1 MQLKVNGKPYI
12 YQYYCPREER
22 GRRLTDV
29 EIHDFLVDC
38 LIESFEKRGTRII
51 RHTPDFDSG
60 ADFSYTKAGKTVCG
74 VVAYFDENGSDDQ
87 VKEFF
92 DNKTP
97 RLHKGYEKHG
107 SIPIIFVANIKCL
120 DTKDGEILAG
130 GRYEILFRPLQLRSK
145 TIPTAGDNISEFE
158 MYRGYANSWQTGNIS
173 FMKDYVSNNFH
184 GYSDFSFDETTSKE
198 ELLDR
203 VILNHES
210 YRTRNLSICTMLVT
224 DKDSGDKGILIRLGG
239 KDVCFVTLEFN
250 KFRISA
256 SHTHRP
262 PTNYVEWTKAYE
274 LYGTHGDHHAPFVD
288 DDDLPSFL
296 KEIMERSKLCLK
308 LDTEATF
315 NDNKPVTTRVAALKY
330 MSDEEFDDS
339 AYLAIIAYNAAEQAN
354 VFVSCYPYLKGI
366 SIFVEILD
374 VLVWDNNLEATIK
387 CRYKVQDDEFNFH
400 FFATDYF
407 FNREY
412 YKIGNKLHI
421 SLVASSGNVKEASK
435 GFTFEGQK
443 ALDFLAMIGKE
454 PTYDKN
460 GEIEPVNFSTE
471 QLVAFLPHDSKC
483 PDMAE
488 FQSPTKDLLYDSF
501 YNNSVNRC
509 IIKLNS
515 DTGLEIPL
523 YFNDDIAP
531 QNGHPICGWLWLS
544 GRLSDPCGS
553 MGKHSPMKMAN
564 DLMLSDISDHFLTAI
579 NKLKYRSVIDLSSVI
594 HTLPDVSIPA
604 GKSLFAIRLGN
615 SSRYSYELFHAN
627 FSELIGLQD
636 YINQNGF
643 IDGTDEDKVASYMF
657 NAQSELN
664 GNCQSAVWQAFLLSI
679 IGKFMPYSKTYSW
692 EFSYILTQEDAEKS
706 SKAMNGKFPAF
717 KLLPTF
723 SKDKCNSG
731 YFSVL
736 VWDAG
741 KLHRQVYTYTITNEK
756 IRFLLDE
763 SYLVSDT
770 IDYFRDESDLRFRD
784 GK

>member
-12 YQYYCPREER
+12 YQYDCPQEKR
-22 GRRLTDV
+22 GRRLTNA

-74 VVAYFDENGSDDQ
+74 VVAYFNENGSNDQ
-87 VKEFF
+87 VREFL
-92 DNKTP
+92 DAKTP
-97 RLHKGYEKHG
+97 RLHEGYEKHG
-107 SIPIIFVANIKCL
+107 SIPIIFVASIKCL
-120 DTKDGEILAG
+120 DTEDNEILAG
-130 GRYEILFRPLQLRSK
+130 GRYEITFNPLQLRSK
-145 TIPTAGDNISEFE
+145 TIATAGDNISEFE
-158 MYRGYANSWQTGNIS
+158 MYRGYANSWQTGDIS

-210 YRTRNLSICTMLVT
+210 YKTRNLSIYTMLVT
-224 DKDSGDKGILIRLGG
+224 DKDSGDKGILIRLDG
-239 KDVCFVTLEFN
+239 KDVCFVTLEFD
-250 KFRISA
+250 KFRITG

-288 DDDLPSFL
+288 DDDLTSFI
-296 KEIMERSKLCLK
+296 KEMVEHSKLCLK

-315 NDNKPVTTRVAALKY
+315 DNNKPVITRVAALKY
-330 MSDEEFDDS
+330 MGDEEFDDS
-339 AYLAIIAYNAAEQAN
+339 AYLAIIAYSPTEQTN
-354 VFVSCYPYLKGI
+354 VFVSCYPYLKGV

-387 CRYKVQDDEFNFH
+387 CRYKVQDDEFIFH

-407 FNREY
+407 FNREH
-412 YKIGNKLHI
+412 YKIGIKLHI

-435 GFTFEGQK
+435 GFTFEGQQ
-443 ALDFLAMIGKE
+443 AIDFLAKMGKE
-454 PTYDKN
+454 PTYDEN
-460 GEIEPVNFSTE
+460 GEIEPVKFSTE

-488 FQSPTKDLLYDSF
+488 FQSPIKDLVYDSF

-509 IIKLNS
+509 VIKLNN
-515 DTGLEIPL
+515 DTSLEVPL
-523 YFNDDIAP
+523 YFNDDITP
-531 QNGHPICGWLWLS
+531 RNGDPVCGWLWLS
-544 GRLSDPCGS
+544 GRLSDPCGT
-553 MGKHSPMKMAN
+553 MEKHSPVKMAN
-564 DLMLSDISDHFLTAI
+564 DLMLSSISERFLSAI
-579 NKLKYRSVIDLSSVI
+579 NKLRYRSVIDFSPVL
-594 HTLPDVSIPA
+594 HTLPDVSIPE
-604 GKSLFAIRLGN
+604 GKSLFAMRLGN
-615 SSRYSYELFHAN
+615 SSRYSYELFLAN

-657 NAQSELN
+657 NAQSDLN
-664 GNCQSAVWQAFLLSI
+664 GSCQSAVWQAFLLSI
-679 IGKFMPYSKTYSW
+679 MGKFMPYSKTYSW
-692 EFSYILTQEDAEKS
+692 EFSYILTQKDAEKS

-736 VWDAG
+736 AWDAG
-741 KLHRQVYTYTITNEK
+741 KLHRQVYTYAITNER
-756 IRFLLDE
+756 IRFMLDE
-763 SYLVSDT
+763 SYLVLDT
-770 IDYFRDESDLRFRD
+770 IDYFSDESDLRFRD